1 MAEPRPA
8 TDPALGVVIV
18 TYRSSDVIAAC
29 IASLRAATGV
39 ALHVVVVDN
48 ASPDDTVEVIRAA
61 VPDLM
66 GAAEAG
72 QDGIALIEAG
82 SNGGFA
88 AGVNLGLARLAANP
102 ALDRFWLLN
111 PDCVVPPET
120 PALLASHDPGPRGAA
135 MIAHRVV
142 YGDAPDKIQIDG
154 GVIDRRTGITHNLN
168 QFASADSPA
177 PDPSQIDFVTGASLV
192 ATRAHLERAGPMT
205 EDYFLYYEEV
215 DWALRRGDL
224 PISYCERAVVHHV
237 AGTAIGSQRMGSVA
251 SPFSQYFK
259 HRARAMFLRRHFPAG
274 LIGGAAWSLA
284 KAAQLRAQ
292 GHGAEAAALLRGF
305 FGMAPPG
312 AVLAALSPDTR
323 AKIGR

>member
-82 SNGGFA
+82 ANSGFA

-120 PALLASHDPGPRGAA
+120 PAALASHDPGPRGAA

-142 YGDAPDKIQIDG
+142 YGDAPDTIQIDG

-168 QFASADSPA
+168 QFAPAASPA
-177 PDPSQIDFVTGASLV
+177 PDPEHIDFVTGASLV
-192 ATRAHLERAGPMT
+192 ATRAHLERAGPMA

-215 DWALRRGDL
+215 DWALRRGNL
-224 PISYCERAVVHHV
+224 PISYCEGAIVHHV

-305 FGMAPPG
+305 FGMAPPDP
-312 AVLAALSPDTR
+312 VLAALSPEAR

>member
-1 MAEPRPA
+1 MASDR
-8 TDPALGVVIV
+8 PALGVIIV
-18 TYRSSDVIAAC
+18 TYRSADVIGAC
-29 IASLRAATGV
+29 LASLRAATGV

-48 ASPDDTVEVIRAA
+48 ASPDDTIDVVRAA
-61 VPDLM
+61 APDLM

-72 QDGIALIEAG
+72 QEGIALIEAG
-82 SNGGFA
+82 TNGGFA

-102 ALDRFWLLN
+102 GLERFWLLN

-120 PALLASHDPGPRGAA
+120 PYLLATHDPGSRGAA

-142 YGDAPDKIQIDG
+142 YGDDPEKIQIDG

-168 QFASADSPA
+168 QFAPASSPA
-177 PDPSQIDFVTGASLV
+177 PDPSRIDFVTGASLV
-192 ATRAHLERAGPMT
+192 ATRAFVERAGPMT

-224 PISYCERAVVHHV
+224 PISFCEGAVVRHV

-259 HRARAMFLRRHFPAG
+259 HRARAMFLRRHFPKG
-274 LIGGAAWSLA
+274 LIGGALWSFA
-284 KAAQLRAQ
+284 KAAQLGAK
-292 GHGAEAAALLRGF
+292 GHRPEAGALLRGF
-305 FGMAPPG
+305 FGMAPP
-312 AVLAALSPDTR
+312 ADVLAALSPDAR

>member
-1 MAEPRPA
+1 MASDR
-8 TDPALGVVIV
+8 PALGVIIV
-18 TYRSSDVIAAC
+18 TYRSADVIGAC
-29 IASLRAATGV
+29 LASLRAATGV

-48 ASPDDTVEVIRAA
+48 ASPDDTVEAIRAA

-66 GAAEAG
+66 GAVQAG
-72 QDGIALIEAG
+72 QEGIALIEAG
-82 SNGGFA
+82 TNGGFA

-102 ALDRFWLLN
+102 GLERFWLLN

-120 PALLASHDPGPRGAA
+120 PHLLATHDPGPKGAA

-142 YGDAPDKIQIDG
+142 YGDDPDKIQIDG
-154 GVIDRRTGITHNLN
+154 GVIDRRTGITRNLN
-168 QFASADSPA
+168 QFAPATSPA
-177 PDPSQIDFVTGASLV
+177 PDPSRIDFVTGASLV
-192 ATRAHLERAGPMT
+192 ATRAFVEQAGPMA

-215 DWALRRGDL
+215 DWALRRGEL
-224 PISYCERAVVHHV
+224 PISFCEGAVVRHV

-259 HRARAMFLRRHFPAG
+259 HRARAMFLRRHFPTG

-284 KAAQLRAQ
+284 KAAQLAANGYR
-292 GHGAEAAALLRGF
+292 AEAGALLRGF
-305 FGMAPPG
+305 FGMGPPEQ
-312 AVLAALSPDTR
+312 VLSALSPDAR